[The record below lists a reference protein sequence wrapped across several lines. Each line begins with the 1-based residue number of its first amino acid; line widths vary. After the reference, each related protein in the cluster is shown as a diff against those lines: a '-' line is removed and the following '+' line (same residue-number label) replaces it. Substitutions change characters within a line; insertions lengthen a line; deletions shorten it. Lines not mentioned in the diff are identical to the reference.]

1 MDSKEILMLLIA
13 AIEAP
18 AKGSA
23 RIDALNA
30 IKVALSEDE
39 TQDEES

>member
-1 MDSKEILMLLIA
+1 MELQEILLLLVA

-23 RIDALNA
+23 RIDALA
-30 IKVALSEDE
+30 AVKAKLEEVE